1 MQSAETSTCTGLQA
15 SLKEEFFKKGKDNN
29 NNNAQRSFSCDVTTF
44 LPPYWCTT
52 AGYVM
57 YANETQIKFTSQ
69 IVAFLKWI
77 VLKVKVRRI
86 KIKFSRLKNLTR
98 HFVHTE
104 PFYIFAQFT
113 RNCRTV
119 IKIASLDLL
128 LFRPVAVAV
137 NICEVPTGLLLLS

>member
-1 MQSAETSTCTGLQA
+1 
-15 SLKEEFFKKGKDNN
+15 
-29 NNNAQRSFSCDVTTF
+29 
-44 LPPYWCTT
+44 
-52 AGYVM
+52 M

-77 VLKVKVRRI
+77 VLKVKVKRI

-128 LFRPVAVAV
+128 LFRPVEGGQHLRSPNGTSSIVLTCIKRSHGANYLFIQFQNNVTH
-137 NICEVPTGLLLLS
+137 EVQQLISLFIFVSH